1 MKEPCHEIV
10 DLISYILVIKRK
22 LLYLPVM
29 IELKVTANTATTF
42 FTPVTE
48 PLSITSTK
56 IHNIMDISKYYP
68 RYYES

>member
-1 MKEPCHEIV
+1 MDFLSI
-10 DLISYILVIKRK
+10 ILVIKRK
-22 LLYLPVM
+22 LLYLLLK

-56 IHNIMDISKYYP
+56 IHNIVDISKYYP
-68 RYYES
+68 